1 VDGELRKG
9 EPTIIRAFRLLYTV
23 ALAIL
28 QPLPCLPRSG
38 SIIGGIYG
46 DILIVVKEGE
56 GGESRPSGRDFQ
68 RKNADFDKRG
78 KGFVSGIICG
88 RSQVFG
94 NRTGCRGRTR
104 QASDPSLLRD
114 EICKTRAG
122 EWGSSHI
129 ITGSGSGESRLTQ
142 NPGVAQNE
150 CPDRNILGLERD
162 LRNPRRDE
170 R

>member
-1 VDGELRKG
+1 VDAELRKG
-9 EPTIIRAFRLLYTV
+9 EPTIIRAFRLLYAV
-23 ALAIL
+23 APAVL

-46 DILIVVKEGE
+46 DILIVMKDGDGGE
-56 GGESRPSGRDFQ
+56 GRPSGTDCQ

-114 EICKTRAG
+114 ELSKLRLGQSEC
-122 EWGSSHI
+122 SHI
-129 ITGSGSGESRLTQ
+129 IRPL
-142 NPGVAQNE
+142 A
-150 CPDRNILGLERD
+150 RD
-162 LRNPRRDE
+162 LFRMAQDLADRQDCLYRWTATC
-170 R
+170 

>member
-1 VDGELRKG
+1 VDAELRKG

-56 GGESRPSGRDFQ
+56 GGESRPSGRDCQ

-78 KGFVSGIICG
+78 EGVCLRYNLRQISGFCKS
-88 RSQVFG
+88 
-94 NRTGCRGRTR
+94 NRL
-104 QASDPSLLRD
+104 P
-114 EICKTRAG
+114 RADA
-122 EWGSSHI
+122 
-129 ITGSGSGESRLTQ
+129 
-142 NPGVAQNE
+142 PGK
-150 CPDRNILGLERD
+150 
-162 LRNPRRDE
+162 
-170 R
+170 